1 VLSFYSLL
9 IPMPDIS
16 FITSC
21 YNAEQFL
28 DGLIENIRQ
37 QSLED
42 YEHIIVDSAS
52 MDNSLEIAR
61 GWEKQDDR
69 IRVIAQDERTP
80 YGLSWLTGWGVA
92 GGKVVCNS
100 NADDRSYPWRATQV
114 LDAYNKSQ
122 FRSDARNFFY
132 YGGYETHVN
141 GIKTSQG
148 IPPIYSEDD
157 MSRFFRC
164 GVHVHWDNELRH
176 IIDWELICKA
186 GREYRSAFDYW
197 LVLYF
202 MSLGAPGIN
211 IPSCFSIYNQ
221 RKDSIEQADKERNT
235 LESLRAI
242 ETFYPEGQSAKDLNN
257 RTRYDSP
264 GFYRRYQEFKDE
276 FV

>member
-1 VLSFYSLL
+1 
-9 IPMPDIS
+9 MPDIS
-16 FITSC
+16 FITSV
-21 YNAEQFL
+21 YNAELFL

-37 QSLED
+37 QSHED
-42 YEHIIVDSAS
+42 YQHIIVDSAS
-52 MDNSLEIAR
+52 TDHSLYIAR
-61 GWEKQDDR
+61 RWEKKDSR
-69 IRVIAQDERTP
+69 IRVIEQDERTS

-92 GGKVVCNS
+92 EGKVVCNS

-114 LDAYNKSQ
+114 LAEYD
-122 FRSDARNFFY
+122 FHARRDGILRQEKNHFY

-141 GIKTSQG
+141 GVKTTQG

-164 GVHVHWDNELRH
+164 GVHVHWDNQLRRMV
-176 IIDWELICKA
+176 DWELMCKA
-186 GREYRSAFDYW
+186 SNEYRSAFDYW

-202 MSLGAPGIN
+202 MSLGAIGHN
-211 IPSCFSIYNQ
+211 ISSCFSIYNQ
-221 RKDSIEQADKERNT
+221 RKDSLEQSDKERNT
-235 LESLRAI
+235 FESLRAI
-242 ETFYPEGQSAKDLNN
+242 EIFYPEGQAVKDLNN